1 MGISLSILLIA
12 AGAVLAWAV
21 NAEVSGVDIQLV
33 GVILFIVGIIGLVT
47 SLIFWSSWGGF
58 GAREAAVRTRPSS
71 SVTAARYRP
80 GMSIIAWIV
89 LGLLGGLIA
98 KKIMPGAERI
108 GLILTTVL
116 GVAGALLGG
125 FLATALGFGDP
136 IDEFFDISTWIAA
149 IVGAMLIL
157 FIWNAIS
164 SRR

>member
-1 MGISLSILLIA
+1 
-12 AGAVLAWAV
+12 
-21 NAEVSGVDIQLV
+21 
-33 GVILFIVGIIGLVT
+33 
-47 SLIFWSSWGGF
+47 
-58 GAREAAVRTRPSS
+58 
-71 SVTAARYRP
+71 
-80 GMSIIAWIV
+80 MSIIAWIV

-98 KKIMPGAERI
+98 KAIMPGADRI

-116 GVAGALLGG
+116 GVVGALLGG

-149 IVGAMLIL
+149 IAGAMLIL